1 MPHLVM
7 DDEDGELAML
17 RDSVAAFAEN
27 HPGPKTVRT
36 LRGNGRDM
44 DTTQWAE
51 MAQAGWLGLM
61 LPEELGGAGL
71 GIRHQAII
79 SEALGRALIPSPM
92 AKASVLS
99 SLLLAAAPESAERSR
114 LAEGLISGGAI
125 VVPAIEAN
133 GHIVRLNG
141 HRDGNMIRID
151 GHVEFVEAAH
161 SATDFVVLAEV
172 DGKTLALSVPA
183 DAAGLSRADKE
194 SVEGTPLSILVLED
208 CRVAPEKCL
217 IEGVDAKTVEKA
229 IDLARVAASAELSG
243 NASRAFD
250 MAREYTINR
259 VQFGKPIASFQ
270 VIQHRLVDLWTEA
283 EMTASAVVNA
293 IEFLEGDDEKAAR
306 LAVLAAKARASD
318 AASLIARRAIHL
330 YGAMGFTDESDIGLY
345 LKRAINLGGM
355 LGQAEQLRRQF
366 VIEERAA

>member
-1 MPHLVM
+1 MPQLVM

-27 HPGPKTVRT
+27 NPGPKTVRA
-36 LRGNGRDM
+36 LRGSGRDM
-44 DTTQWAE
+44 DRAQWAE
-51 MAQAGWLGLM
+51 MAEAGWLGLM

-92 AKASVLS
+92 TNASVLA
-99 SLLLAAAPESAERSR
+99 SLILASAPDSAERTR
-114 LAEGLISGGAI
+114 LAQGLLSGSAI
-125 VVPAIEAN
+125 VVPAIDAN
-133 GHIVRLNG
+133 GRTVHLAGR
-141 HRDGNMIRID
+141 REGNMLRLD
-151 GHVEFVEAAH
+151 GHIEFVEAAH
-161 SATDFVVLAEV
+161 SATDFVVLAEI
-172 DGKTLALSVPA
+172 GGNLQALSVPA
-183 DAAGLSRADKE
+183 NAPGLRRADKE
-194 SVEGTPLSILVLED
+194 GVEGTPLSILAFEG
-208 CRVAPEKCL
+208 CRVAPERCL
-217 IEGVDAKTVEKA
+217 MESADEKTVAKA

-243 NASRAFD
+243 IAAQAFD

-283 EMTASAVVNA
+283 EMAASAVVNA

-318 AASLIARRAIHL
+318 AASLVARRAIHL

-355 LGQAEQLRRQF
+355 LGQAEALRRQF
-366 VIEERAA
+366 VTEERAA

>member
-1 MPHLVM
+1 MPQMVM

-27 HPGPKTVRT
+27 RPGPKTVRA
-36 LRGNGRDM
+36 LRGDHRDM
-44 DTTQWAE
+44 DTAQWTE
-51 MAQAGWLGLM
+51 MAEAGWLGLM

-92 AKASVLS
+92 TTASVLS
-99 SLLLAAAPESAERSR
+99 SLLLAAAPDSAERSR
-114 LAEGLISGGAI
+114 LAEGLIAGSAI

-133 GHIVRLNG
+133 GHLVRLNG
-141 HRDGNMIRID
+141 RREGNVIRLD
-151 GHVEFVEAAH
+151 GHIEFVEAAH
-161 SATDFVVLAEV
+161 SATDFIVLAEV
-172 DGKTLALSVPA
+172 DGKTLLLSLPS
-183 DAAGLSRADKE
+183 DCTGLSRADKE
-194 SVEGTPLSILVLED
+194 GVEGTPLSILVLEG

-217 IEGVDAKTVEKA
+217 IDGADAKTVAKA

-243 NASRAFD
+243 IASRAFE
-250 MAREYTINR
+250 MAREYTVNR

-270 VIQHRLVDLWTEA
+270 VIQHRLVDLWSEA
-283 EMTASAVVNA
+283 EMAAAAVVNA
-293 IEFLEGDDEKAAR
+293 IEFLEGEDEKASR